1 MRETLVQKVEERL
14 SRVVQSSETETT
26 QTEKDKKMKKNS
38 KTAKTI
44 KANVVKEAPAKY
56 GKGAPAPVPAPKAH
70 VPVKADAKKVAETV
84 ALAKAV
90 KDAPVAKA
98 APANAAPAKAP
109 KQPKEKPF
117 TKSMVEVDSKE
128 YQQKHDKLP
137 GTGKREP
144 NTVWKFLIGTKPFEM
159 KTEFFRTA
167 RLAAVEQAVAMKC
180 TKVTVV
186 A

>member
-1 MRETLVQKVEERL
+1 MN
-14 SRVVQSSETETT
+14 
-26 QTEKDKKMKKNS
+26 KNS
-38 KTAKTI
+38 KIARNAK
-44 KANVVKEAPAKY
+44 AASVKETPATKY
-56 GKGAPAPVPAPKAH
+56 GKGSSAPVPAPKAH
-70 VPVKADAKKVAETV
+70 TPVKADAKKVADTA

-90 KDAPVAKA
+90 KDAPAAKPAKA
-98 APANAAPAKAP
+98 AAPKAP

-117 TKSMVEVDSKE
+117 TKSMVEVDSRE
-128 YQQKHDKLP
+128 YQKKHDKLP

-144 NTVWKFLIGTKPFEM
+144 NTTWKFLIGTKPFEM